1 MRKKGS
7 LILFSFVSG
16 LFFASFLQAQTLQKQ
31 LLVSTDWLAKN
42 ANNAVVLHVG
52 TNRQSYDAGHIPNAR
67 FVAWSEITAT
77 RNGVPNELASAETL
91 QAVFTKLGV
100 GNTKKIVLYGD
111 LNGLAAARAFF
122 TLDYLGHGDRIA
134 LLDGGVEKW
143 KTEKRPISTEAVT
156 ANSET
161 FTAKIN
167 PQTII
172 TLDTM
177 RDVSWSVI
185 NQTPSNLSL
194 VDARPADEYT
204 GEKPG
209 DGIVRAGHIPGAFNI
224 FWQNNIVSREN
235 PIMKAEKDLRKLYEA
250 AGVSANKTNI
260 VYCRTG
266 GQASHAYFT
275 LRYLGYQVKLYDG
288 SFFEWNKQT
297 DTPVIKGD
305 KR

>member
-7 LILFSFVSG
+7 LILFLFVSV

-42 ANNAVVLHVG
+42 ANNTVVLHVG

-100 GNTKKIVLYGD
+100 GNTRKIVLYGD

-134 LLDGGVEKW
+134 LLDGGLEKW
-143 KTEKRPISTEAVT
+143 KMEKRPISTEAVT
-156 ANSET
+156 PNSET

-194 VDARPADEYT
+194 VDARPAEEYT

-297 DTPVIKGD
+297 DTPVIKSNE
-305 KR
+305 R